1 MDSILEH
8 IDNWLTEQHNYRV
21 IKRALHGM
29 TLNYIGKL
37 YGVRRE
43 NGEDNRRY
51 ERRILKVAKAK
62 APDLSKIDKEALRHD
77 LGR

>member
-1 MDSILEH
+1 MDSILAH

-21 IKRALHGM
+21 LKRALHSM

-37 YGVRRE
+37 DGVRRE

-62 APDLSKIDKEALRHD
+62 APDLSKIDKEAT
-77 LGR
+77 